1 MTQEGVSGSPS
12 KPFSSTLISLLS
24 IIERSNAPETTA
36 EQSEEVVKNLVAL
49 KDNSSPS
56 QENALGLKDLTI
68 ALRTSFCD
76 YLPASLQ
83 AKVMVIQWVASLLKS
98 PSTYKTRTIC
108 AVIQEL
114 AEVLKFR
121 WLKTENAEHW
131 LPLCIS
137 LLELSNACVDALR
150 KQHESALAGFLAG
163 QGWIQLTQIVIG
175 SNANF
180 FKMLHVHPVS
190 KSTAFKSWCKE
201 AFEVQNNYFGF
212 LDTQILPSVA
222 LRNACGN
229 TLTMACNLFLAS
241 AKEVISEL
249 KLLNLT
255 SKAFM
260 RLIPYC
266 FDTSE
271 IRLNLSHVSMS
282 SGSLG
287 YDMPE
292 VVKFIGPLEDVCIST
307 LLEGAENASSDEKFE
322 VIYELCYSGQ
332 PTTDKIDGIDP
343 LTPYEW
349 NYGQLHI
356 VLRIMTIFDQ
366 LSPDLQLRLFPISK
380 ITCLSEPGPGSRF
393 SLISSLVN
401 CIVRLHREE
410 FVPLMDH
417 KAQQPSEDLYLQVL
431 SDITI
436 FSLLVQPEQFLTLR
450 VEMLGLVFHTS
461 EVVSMLA
468 MDWWRCVADRLGQ
481 SFTIE
486 QVLLLSEM
494 LGSIPNGVASDKL
507 RRLIQSLCHLL
518 DTSSQGVVIEGVMN
532 KLNDMSAN
540 FLCNFPFGS
549 LASQNLEH
557 FADKAMETWRGYFE
571 HLEDLNIVV
580 DVFYAMH
587 PYIASLVSAFSSPQ
601 FAGGLHVEVQQS
613 VAAWCVN
620 LLIGCQE
627 LISFAQ
633 SRPKSI
639 EKIACTVEHVVALLQ
654 VLQPLSTADL
664 IQVLSTFVQWI
675 PLANELRPISPCGL
689 AQFLASCGAVEA
701 FDEEEQTKICSL
713 LKALYA
719 PLFEDSRWVVVHQ
732 ALVSYATLSAGARSP
747 EILQGVIPTA
757 FAESARRYQN
767 HEVLPGHTTG
777 KEERVFWSQ
786 LQQSPDGHAP
796 SSIPATATVPTTTL
810 RGLKALSNPVVS
822 KEDCL
827 QGLRVA
833 SIYLEGL
840 TQVSPDSLDQ
850 GLRAQLMA
858 EMWTLQ
864 SLMERLVTPE
874 AKGKDSMVT
883 MDGGN

>member
-1 MTQEGVSGSPS
+1 
-12 KPFSSTLISLLS
+12 
-24 IIERSNAPETTA
+24 
-36 EQSEEVVKNLVAL
+36 
-49 KDNSSPS
+49 
-56 QENALGLKDLTI
+56 
-68 ALRTSFCD
+68 
-76 YLPASLQ
+76 
-83 AKVMVIQWVASLLKS
+83 
-98 PSTYKTRTIC
+98 
-108 AVIQEL
+108 
-114 AEVLKFR
+114 
-121 WLKTENAEHW
+121 
-131 LPLCIS
+131 
-137 LLELSNACVDALR
+137 
-150 KQHESALAGFLAG
+150 
-163 QGWIQLTQIVIG
+163 
-175 SNANF
+175 
-180 FKMLHVHPVS
+180 
-190 KSTAFKSWCKE
+190 
-201 AFEVQNNYFGF
+201 
-212 LDTQILPSVA
+212 
-222 LRNACGN
+222 
-229 TLTMACNLFLAS
+229 MACNLFLAS

-271 IRLNLSHVSMS
+271 IRLNLSYVFMS

-287 YDMPE
+287 YDMPRLLSNEACSNMHPSVYSE

-322 VIYELCYSGQ
+322 VIYGLCYSGQ

-366 LSPDLQLRLFPISK
+366 LSPDLQLRLFPLSK

-461 EVVSMLA
+461 EVVSLLA
-468 MDWWRCVADRLGQ
+468 MDWWRCIADRLGQ
-481 SFTIE
+481 SFTVE

-518 DTSSQGVVIEGVMN
+518 DTSSQGVVIESVMN

-540 FLCNFPFGS
+540 LLCNFPFGS

-587 PYIASLVSAFSSPQ
+587 PYIASLVSTFSSPQ

-675 PLANELRPISPCGL
+675 PLTNELRPLSPCGL
-689 AQFLASCGAVEA
+689 AQFLASCGAVEV
-701 FDEEEQTKICSL
+701 FDEEEQ
-713 LKALYA
+713 
-719 PLFEDSRWVVVHQ
+719 
-732 ALVSYATLSAGARSP
+732 ATLNAGSRSP

-757 FAESARRYQN
+757 FAEPARRYQN

-786 LQQSPDGHAP
+786 LQQSLDGHAP
-796 SSIPATATVPTTTL
+796 PSIPATATVPTTTL
-810 RGLKALSNPVVS
+810 RGLKTLSNPVVS

-827 QGLRVA
+827 QGLRAA

-840 TQVSPDSLDQ
+840 TQASPDSLDQ

-864 SLMERLVTPE
+864 SLMERLITPE
-874 AKGKDSMVT
+874 AKGKDSMIT